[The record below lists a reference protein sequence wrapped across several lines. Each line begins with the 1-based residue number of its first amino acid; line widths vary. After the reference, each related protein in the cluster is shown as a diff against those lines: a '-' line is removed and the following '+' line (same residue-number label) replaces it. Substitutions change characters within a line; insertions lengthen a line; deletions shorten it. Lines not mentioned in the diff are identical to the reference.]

1 MFNRLSLNCQLYDY
15 KRSVSFSLLL
25 AFYLLLASPFVIF
38 LRVFSATLVVSHP
51 YTSSFGLA
59 LKSLSLYLF
68 SFFPISVA
76 ATRGPCPR
84 CAPSTYH
91 ITSFLAKITP
101 ICLFIIVPSL
111 LTISVVFL
119 NIQSVELTS
128 ASSAAVQHFIF
139 EFSPRRRPLC
149 LFFRFYRGDNH
160 LRLTKTSSPLNYP
173 TNSLSLYVTQN
184 TSVTD
189 IYRRSSFTPLHIRPQ
204 LLIPYLYAILLCSTI
219 GHVSHR

>member
-1 MFNRLSLNCQLYDY
+1 MSLNCQLYDY

-59 LKSLSLYLF
+59 LKSLGLYLF

-101 ICLFIIVPSL
+101 ICLFIIVPSH

-128 ASSAAVQHFIF
+128 ASSPAVQQFNTS
-139 EFSPRRRPLC
+139 FSSSARVDGLC

-204 LLIPYLYAILLCSTI
+204 LLIPYLYAILLCSTT

>member
-1 MFNRLSLNCQLYDY
+1 MFNRLSLSCQLYDY

-25 AFYLLLASPFVIF
+25 AFYLLLAPPFVIF

-51 YTSSFGLA
+51 YTPSLSLA

-68 SFFPISVA
+68 AFFPISVA
-76 ATRGPCPR
+76 ATHGPCPR

-101 ICLFIIVPSL
+101 ICLFIIVLSF

-128 ASSAAVQHFIF
+128 ASSFSSQRFIF
-139 EFSPRRRPLC
+139 KFSPHRRPLC
-149 LFFRFYRGDNH
+149 LFLRFYRGDNH

-173 TNSLSLYVTQN
+173 TNSLSLLT
-184 TSVTD
+184 
-189 IYRRSSFTPLHIRPQ
+189 
-204 LLIPYLYAILLCSTI
+204 
-219 GHVSHR
+219 SHRIPL